1 MKDDIIFVGLDVSK
15 ETISVGVAPRGA
27 REAARYFGTI
37 EHRPEALSSL
47 CKKLSRD
54 GSRLHFCYE
63 AAPSVMPY
71 IGDCESGAMPVRWW
85 HRL

>member
-63 AAPSVMPY
+63 AV
-71 IGDCESGAMPVRWW
+71 GDCESGAMPVRWW